1 MKLQKILIL
10 LEKQLEAIEAP
21 VLKKLNAGINSREM
35 LQKEGLPDCLLNCT
49 QCING
54 RMAPILGQQTTW
66 VNYGCLILEF
76 FCGLKRLYNCTKKQ
90 ARK

>member
-54 RMAPILGQQTTW
+54 RMASSHKLNAATRSSERQGP
-66 VNYGCLILEF
+66 
-76 FCGLKRLYNCTKKQ
+76 K
-90 ARK
+90 